1 VPPPSSSKFQQRL
14 LICGADERNK
24 CGRSAVTHIVSVANP
39 GASSSSP
46 SWFTGAHLQLWFGDV
61 VSEED
66 AKRCK
71 SRASTSE
78 DIQNA
83 IGFFRKAWRES
94 RSRILVTCDYG
105 ASRSPA
111 LACVFIAD
119 QLGIG
124 REAEAFDVLLGLR
137 PDCLPN
143 GLVIRLGD
151 SCLNRQGAL
160 LAPFKTFQAKV
171 NTELFKPRS

>member
-1 VPPPSSSKFQQRL
+1 VSPSFAQEFLQRL
-14 LICGADERNK
+14 LICGADERDKSN
-24 CGRSAVTHIVSVANP
+24 RSSVTHIVSIANP
-39 GASSSSP
+39 GAGNSKP
-46 SWFTGAHLQLWFGDV
+46 SWFNGAHLQLWFGDV
-61 VSEED
+61 ISEAD

-71 SRASTSE
+71 SRAPTVE

-83 IGFFRKAWRES
+83 VSFFRTAWRQG

-111 LACVFIAD
+111 LAYIFIAD
-119 QLGIG
+119 QMGNG
-124 REAEAFDVLLGLR
+124 REPEAFEVLLNLR

-160 LAPFKTFQAKV
+160 IAPFKEFQAKI
-171 NTELFKPRS
+171 NAELFKPRS